1 VFRLGTREGAR
12 PRGPR
17 HRGRP
22 EALGRERQ
30 AGGPGL
36 MDAERARRFPFAARP
51 GSTPLRIARA
61 EGAWL
66 HTEDGRAIL
75 DAAGGA
81 IVATVGQGRG
91 EGAGASA
98 RELEGVAYVV
108 PPFATESRV
117 RLVERLVS
125 RWLPAGLTR
134 VAFASGGS
142 EAVDTALRIARLHH
156 LCA

>member
-1 VFRLGTREGAR
+1 RQRSRALQSHGQVFRLGPREVAR
-12 PRGPR
+12 SARAR
-17 HRGRP
+17 HRAGA
-22 EALGRERQ
+22 EALGRERE
-30 AGGPGL
+30 AGGAGL

-51 GSTPLRIARA
+51 GATPLRSASAQGAR
-61 EGAWL
+61 L
-66 HTEDGRAIL
+66 YTEDGQAIL

-81 IVATVGQGRG
+81 IVANVGHGRQ
-91 EGAGASA
+91 EVAEACA
-98 RELEGVAYVV
+98 RELERVSYLV

-142 EAVDTALRIARLHH
+142 EAV
-156 LCA
+156 